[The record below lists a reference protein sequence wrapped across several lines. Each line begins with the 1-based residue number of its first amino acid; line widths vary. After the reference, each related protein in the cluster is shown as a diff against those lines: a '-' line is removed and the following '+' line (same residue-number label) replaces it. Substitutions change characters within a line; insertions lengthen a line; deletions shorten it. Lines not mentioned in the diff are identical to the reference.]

1 MGNCCTNRKDNEQ
14 INPPPIKSI
23 IKNTNTNK
31 LKYKIQ
37 KYNKKERNTKI
48 LAVANGVSGTLLIV
62 IMIASGP
69 VSVPIVISSSV
80 LYTSSIVFYS
90 ENKDCQYK
98 LKLYN
103 NELNKRQKILK

>member
-1 MGNCCTNRKDNEQ
+1 MGNCCTKRKDNEQ

-37 KYNKKERNTKI
+37 KYKKKERNTKV
-48 LAVANGVSGTLLIV
+48 LAIANGVSGTLLIV

-69 VSVPIVISSSV
+69 ISLPVVISCSV

-90 ENKDCQYK
+90 ENQDCHYK

-103 NELNKRQKILK
+103 NELNKRIKI